1 MQTHGYLDREGFVAP
16 VQILQT
22 RFGADYGKFLKKL
35 TITYYPKVG
44 PPKTAK
50 MYKVISRGGVQYIH
64 LPRTLLKSLVPKI
77 IPEVAISFAPARGI
91 NAVLLSEL
99 YDNQKIV
106 VDQLMK
112 IFTVERIRNGTACCI
127 LNLRAGLGKTFV
139 AAGMIAKLKLR
150 TLYIVPKRPL
160 AKQAVDDLRACFY
173 QVGDEIAAE
182 GAGAQRPIIIG
193 KFEKKAKKRD
203 VSTVCANQDVT
214 VIVIDSA
221 MLRDAEFFAG
231 YSLVI
236 LDEVHTYCSDIR
248 KEIFFKCGSWAM
260 FGMSATTEDRKDGF
274 DLIAHRAL
282 AFDGIIRADD
292 MPGFNYDGV
301 EFKAEVTVVR
311 YNGPPEFTENLTHP
325 STGKIFTPF
334 MNKQFLR
341 DPFRM
346 SMAIKDLRDLYN
358 WVGPDGQ
365 RHCIYVFCEE
375 VEPLGIIYRGFV
387 ETFGGGAI
395 AAPEVVDGAAV
406 IPGNND
412 VPAVNGDQAVIGR
425 FVGGIKDRAI
435 SGMRDNAR
443 IFLTTYGYSGTG
455 VSIDKMTAIIFL
467 TPRRANMKQI
477 LARILRRGGDMTVTR
492 RVIDYVD
499 NKTSIKYQLG
509 DRLNAYRYYGMD
521 VVEKKVS
528 ANGVIDRPMRKKK
541 REVAEGIIEAEPEE
555 INADAVGFDE

>member
-1 MQTHGYLDREGFVAP
+1 MDVARVDSAYLDNRGFVVPARY
-16 VQILQT
+16 LSL
-22 RFGADYGKFLKKL
+22 RLGSEYAKFLKKL

-50 MYKVISRGGVQYIH
+50 MYKLTTEKGIQYIY
-64 LPRTLLKSLVPKI
+64 LPRTLMRLLVPKI
-77 IPEVAISFAPARGI
+77 TGVIIAFANARGI
-91 NAVLLSEL
+91 NANLLCEL

-106 VDQLMK
+106 INELMK
-112 IFTVERIRNGTACCI
+112 IFTIDRIKDGTACCI

-139 AAGMIAKLKLR
+139 AAGIISRLKLR

-173 QVGDEIAAE
+173 PAGDDNDADVQVGDKNALAKHIT
-182 GAGAQRPIIIG
+182 IG
-193 KFEKKAKKRD
+193 KFEKKAKKTD
-203 VSTVCANQDVT
+203 PSTLCANQDVT

-221 MLRDAEFFAG
+221 MLRDDEFFRG

-236 LDEVHTYCSDIR
+236 LDEVHTYCSDMR
-248 KEIFFKCGSWAM
+248 KEIFKKCGSWVV

-274 DLIAHRAL
+274 DLIAHREL

-301 EFKAEVTVVR
+301 EFDAEVTVVR

-346 SMAIKDLRDLYN
+346 SMVIADLRDLYN
-358 WVGPDGQ
+358 WVGPEGQ

-375 VEPLGIIYRGFV
+375 VEPLSIVYRGFV
-387 ETFGGGAI
+387 ETFGDGAVN
-395 AAPEVVDGAAV
+395 APEVGKAVD
-406 IPGNND
+406 NNNTNAP
-412 VPAVNGDQAVIGR
+412 PAVNGEHAVIGR
-425 FVGGIKDRAI
+425 FVGGIKDKI
-435 SGMRDNAR
+435 ITGMRDNAR

-455 VSIDKMTAIIFL
+455 VSIDKMTAIMFL

-477 LARILRRGGDMTVTR
+477 LARILRRGGDMTVKR

-499 NKTSIKYQLG
+499 NKTMIKYQLG
-509 DRLNAYRYYGMD
+509 DRLNAYRYYGMK
-521 VVEKKVS
+521 VVEKKVY
-528 ANGVIDRPMRKKK
+528 AHGVTEKPRRKK
-541 REVAEGIIEAEPEE
+541 
-555 INADAVGFDE
+555 NADEDFDTDVKYEGFDE